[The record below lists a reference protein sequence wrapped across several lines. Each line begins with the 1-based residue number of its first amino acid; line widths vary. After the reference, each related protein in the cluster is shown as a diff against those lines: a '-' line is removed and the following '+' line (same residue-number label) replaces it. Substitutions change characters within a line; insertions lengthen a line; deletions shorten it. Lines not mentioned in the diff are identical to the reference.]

1 MHFNEKGL
9 AVGDL
14 FVKEVYICICNS
26 LLVENIQ
33 LLCLIDYASD
43 L

>member
-14 FVKEVYICICNS
+14 FVKEVYICNS
-26 LLVENIQ
+26 LLDENIQ